1 MVEVLRKR
9 TRKWHFVGGAVLI
22 LIAVVVV
29 AGVLNRAWIYDW
41 YRGVSYAPSDEM
53 VAIRD
58 KLNLTDD
65 GEFLFN
71 AAQPILSEAKE
82 FNQECRQEESETAV
96 LGCYTSGNIY
106 IYNITAAEL
115 DGIRELTTA
124 HELLHA
130 KWARMSEDERRDL
143 TEGLTHVFEDN
154 QEQLESEID
163 AYEIG
168 DRQEELYVRA
178 GTEVKK
184 LPEELEKH
192 YGEIFENQDKIVD
205 YYESYITVFREIK
218 AKMAGLLEEMEV
230 LKEEIATYTA
240 DYERQAGQLEADIVS
255 FNSCA
260 GVRGCFENE
269 EEFYVRRRQ
278 LLVKQSELE
287 KMNDEIND
295 LIDEYNKKV
304 EEYNADVTE
313 SRKLQDMINSNT
325 LPEIK

>member
-1 MVEVLRKR
+1 MRKR
-9 TRKWHFVGGAVLI
+9 HFGIWIFLAVLV
-22 LIAVVVV
+22 AVVVTAAV
-29 AGVLNRAWIYDW
+29 NWKWIYDW
-41 YRGVSYAPSDEM
+41 YLGMVYAPSAEM
-53 VAIRD
+53 VTIRE
-58 KLNLTDD
+58 KLGLTGE
-65 GEFLFN
+65 GEFIFN
-71 AAQPILSEAKE
+71 ASQPELNAAKE
-82 FNQECRQEESETAV
+82 FNQNCRQEESEIAV
-96 LGCYTSGNIY
+96 LGCYKNGNIY
-106 IYNITAAEL
+106 IYDITAEEL
-115 DGIRELTTA
+115 EGIRELTTA

-130 KWARMSEDERRDL
+130 KWARLGEDERRGL
-143 TEGLTHVFEDN
+143 TESLTHVFEDN

-163 AYEIG
+163 PYEIS

-230 LKEEIATYTA
+230 LKEEISAYTA

-260 GVRGCFENE
+260 EVEGCFGSER
-269 EEFYVRRRQ
+269 EFYAQRKQ
-278 LLVKQSELE
+278 LLVKQGEIEDLNE
-287 KMNDEIND
+287 IIND
-295 LIDEYNKKV
+295 LIDKYNAKV
-304 EEYNADVTE
+304 DEYNADVTE

-325 LPEIK
+325 LPEVK